1 MPGKI
6 EKANLQPTHKCSF
19 CGIDDKSLKGVMI
32 AGPGVSICSDCVKLC
47 VDIVFEKFKEAP
59 GEQSGD

>member
-19 CGIDDKSLKGVMI
+19 CGIDDKSLKVSDDCRARGVDLQRLREI
-32 AGPGVSICSDCVKLC
+32 VRRHCV
-47 VDIVFEKFKEAP
+47 
-59 GEQSGD
+59 

>member
-1 MPGKI
+1 
-6 EKANLQPTHKCSF
+6 
-19 CGIDDKSLKGVMI
+19 MI